1 MGFDNPN
8 KNLVVT
14 GDIEADA
21 TASPRV
27 GHNNP
32 DNNGKG
38 SPQASPRVGTPGAS
52 QESVKQFK
60 DDNSEGFLFKHFRIV
75 ERQLNFV

>member
-21 TASPRV
+21 TDSPRV
-27 GHNNP
+27 DHNP
-32 DNNGKG
+32 DDNGKG
-38 SPQASPRVGTPGAS
+38 SAQASPRVGIHGAS
-52 QESVKQFK
+52 QESRIQPK
-60 DDNSEGFLFKHFRIV
+60 DDGSEGFL
-75 ERQLNFV
+75 LNFLA